1 MPRSLNAIGASL
13 FIGGACARMFD
24 HTLLPIQELSIVNE
38 VIQTLLNRKSIR
50 AYEERPIAAEVKR
63 ELLTATL
70 RAPTAGN
77 MMLYSIIEVSDQSLK
92 DTLAESCDHQPFI
105 AEAPLVWLF
114 LADYQ
119 RWMDYFDVSDV
130 DKVCGSRGVPRRR
143 PEEGDVFLACCDALI
158 AAQTAVI
165 AAESL
170 GLGSCYIGDILEK
183 YEVHREM
190 FDLPDYVFPIAL
202 ICFGYPTEKQK
213 ARVKTTRFDPRF
225 VMFENC
231 YQRLSAADFT
241 TMYHDQQTRWLS
253 QGTRP
258 DGIENF
264 GQALYFR
271 KFAADYSL
279 EMSRS
284 VRAMLKAWQGTG
296 LAGDLSAA

>member
-1 MPRSLNAIGASL
+1 M
-13 FIGGACARMFD
+13 
-24 HTLLPIQELSIVNE
+24 NE

-50 AYEERPIAAEVKR
+50 AYEERPIDDKVRR
-63 ELLTATL
+63 ELLSATL

-77 MMLYSIIEVSDQSLK
+77 MMLYSIIDVTEQSLK
-92 DTLAESCDHQPFI
+92 DALAQSCDDQPFI
-105 AEAPLVWLF
+105 AQAPLVWLF

-119 RWMDYFDVSDV
+119 RWTDYFNISDV
-130 DKVCGSRGVPRRR
+130 DKVCRQRGVPRRR

-190 FDLPDYVFPIAL
+190 FNLPDYVFPIAL
-202 ICFGYPTEKQK
+202 LCLGYPTEQQK
-213 ARVKTTRFDPRF
+213 ERTLTTRFDQRF
-225 VMFENC
+225 VMFENR
-231 YQRLSAADFT
+231 YQRLSAADFAE
-241 TMYHDQQTRWLS
+241 MYHDQQTRWLS
-253 QGTRP
+253 RGTKP
-258 DGIENF
+258 DDIENF
-264 GQALYFR
+264 GQLLYFR

-284 VRAMLKAWQGTG
+284 VRAMLKAWQR
-296 LAGDLSAA
+296 AESAADLSAQ

>member
-1 MPRSLNAIGASL
+1 M
-13 FIGGACARMFD
+13 
-24 HTLLPIQELSIVNE
+24 NE

-50 AYEERPIAAEVKR
+50 AYEDRPIVADVKR
-63 ELLTATL
+63 ELLAATL

-77 MMLYSIIEVSDQSLK
+77 MMLYSIIDVTEQSLK
-92 DTLAESCDHQPFI
+92 DTLAESCDNQPFI
-105 AEAPLVWLF
+105 AQAPLVWLF

-119 RWMDYFDVSDV
+119 RWTDYFDVSDV
-130 DKVCGSRGVPRRR
+130 DKVCGLRGVPRRR

-190 FDLPDYVFPIAL
+190 FNLPDYVFPIAL
-202 ICFGYPTEKQK
+202 LCFGYPTEQQK
-213 ARVKTTRFDPRF
+213 ERVPTTRLDPRF
-225 VMFENC
+225 VKFENC
-231 YQRLSAADFT
+231 YQRLSAADFME
-241 TMYHDQQTRWLS
+241 MYHDQQTRWLS
-253 QGTRP
+253 RGTKP
-258 DGIENF
+258 DDIDNF
-264 GQALYFR
+264 GQLLYFR

-284 VRAMLKAWQGTG
+284 ARAMLKAWQRVDSI
-296 LAGDLSAA
+296 GDLSAK